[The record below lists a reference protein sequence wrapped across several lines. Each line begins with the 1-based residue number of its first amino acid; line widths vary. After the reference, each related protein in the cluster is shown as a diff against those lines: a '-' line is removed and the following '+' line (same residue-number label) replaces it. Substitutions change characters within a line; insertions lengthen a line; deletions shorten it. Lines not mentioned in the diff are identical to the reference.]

1 MGAFQVDHVMHYY
14 MRASESGLDALDL
27 SSVALGP
34 LAS

>member
-1 MGAFQVDHVMHYY
+1 VGVFQVDRVVHYY